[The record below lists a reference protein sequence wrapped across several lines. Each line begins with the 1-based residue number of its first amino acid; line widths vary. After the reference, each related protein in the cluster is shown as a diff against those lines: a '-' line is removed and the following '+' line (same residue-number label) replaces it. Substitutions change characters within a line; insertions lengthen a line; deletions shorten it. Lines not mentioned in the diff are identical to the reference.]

1 MIRFLFPALTSN
13 QKIKRHLKEE
23 PINYTAQ
30 QRSVSAFRYAN
41 QCVIMQNAGVWFSD
55 RFNLAPEEW
64 QMWEDRRIL
73 AIAEA
78 EAWRH
83 YE

>member
-13 QKIKRHLKEE
+13 QKIERHLKDE

-30 QRSVSAFRYAN
+30 ECSASAFRYAN
-41 QCVIMQNAGVWFSD
+41 HCALLQSYYCKEVTTEQCKVWD
-55 RFNLAPEEW
+55 
-64 QMWEDRRIL
+64 DRRIL

-78 EAWRH
+78 RVWRS
-83 YE
+83 YV

>member
-13 QKIKRHLKEE
+13 QKIKRHLREE
-23 PINYTAQ
+23 PINYIAQ

-41 QCVIMQNAGVWFSD
+41 QCVLLQSYYCKEATTEECKVWD
-55 RFNLAPEEW
+55 
-64 QMWEDRRIL
+64 DRRIL

-78 EAWRH
+78 RVWRS
-83 YE
+83 YV